1 MTLNRDEIINIFKES
16 GALLE
21 GHFILTTGL
30 HSDKYFQ
37 CAKVFQY
44 PWFAEKL
51 CRDIADHFKDERIDV
66 VVSPAVGG
74 IVFGQEVGRLLGV
87 RAVFAERVDGKFTL
101 RRGFE
106 IKSGERVLL
115 AEDVTTTG
123 GSVKEVL
130 EAVQGMGGTSPQSP
144 QWWTAAAGRYSS
156 ECPTFPCFRC
166 RSQIM
171 IRRAVPSAQRG
182 APPSSRAAVGS
193 SKSKPSDTDNYFR
206 KSSGFPIGQWIGGIS
221 VPFLISLTAPSV
233 RMTR

>member
-1 MTLNRDEIINIFKES
+1 MTLNREEIINIFKDS

-21 GHFILTTGL
+21 GHFILTSGL

-44 PWFAEKL
+44 PWHAETL
-51 CRDIADHFKDERIDV
+51 CRDIAGHFQGEKIDV

-87 RAVFAERVDGKFTL
+87 RAIFAERVDGKMTM

-106 IKSGERVLL
+106 INPGERVLL

-130 EAVQGMGGTSPQSP
+130 EAVKGMGGDIVAV
-144 QWWTAAAGRYSS
+144 TAVVDRSAGKAQFVVPYFSLFQMKVTNHQPESCPLCAAGS
-156 ECPTFPCFRC
+156 T
-166 RSQIM
+166 
-171 IRRAVPSAQRG
+171 AVKPGSRG
-182 APPSSRAAVGS
+182 L
-193 SKSKPSDTDNYFR
+193 K
-206 KSSGFPIGQWIGGIS
+206 
-221 VPFLISLTAPSV
+221 
-233 RMTR
+233 